1 MNDPKMQDW
10 CKRNR
15 YHPLVIA
22 WLEKFP
28 PPAEWKGTRLEWA
41 YTEMPFAPD

>member
-1 MNDPKMQDW
+1 MDAKMQAW

-15 YHPLVIA
+15 YHPAVLA
-22 WLEKFP
+22 WLEKHP
-28 PPAEWKGTRLEWA
+28 PPPEWQGTRLEWA